1 MNKVPPR
8 KRVLRKSRKTIIN
21 VVNKHK
27 QKAINL
33 SIFDNKSVE
42 FHLHILSNTSKIV
55 KLAIRVKIS
64 KSPEWS
70 IPSVIGRS
78 SEASRVQDNSFCG
91 GVSQMSRLFSKFLT
105 LFANLKRSAR

>member
-1 MNKVPPR
+1 MNKLPPR
-8 KRVLRKSRKTIIN
+8 KRVLRKSQKTVFVLSQN
-21 VVNKHK
+21 QTKGF
-27 QKAINL
+27 INL
-33 SIFDNKSVE
+33 SIFYNKSVE

-78 SEASRVQDNSFCG
+78 SEASRVQDDSFCG
-91 GVSQMSRLFSKFLT
+91 GASHLIVFISCFHCE
-105 LFANLKRSAR
+105 